1 MDLGKLFGRKP
12 WIEKVKI
19 DDLEKERLQIDNQI
33 LLLTKEIKKLEDQ
46 KKRLFREGIG
56 KSDIEK
62 LLIAEKIKDIDA
74 DIKMK
79 VREYNKLMKQRRA
92 LSNLIRL
99 KQWESRLKERGIW
112 EKIKSIEPEKLMQV
126 LTTVEFEEA
135 QFDKN
140 IDKINEILGA
150 EFTRVEVDESTKE
163 IMKLWEKVEKA
174 ELSPETVEEQ
184 LAVKISEK
192 EEEEEK
198 EEA

>member
-1 MDLGKLFGRKP
+1 MFGRKP

>member
-1 MDLGKLFGRKP
+1 LDLGKLFGRKP

-33 LLLTKEIKKLEDQ
+33 LLLTKEIKKLENQ

>member
-1 MDLGKLFGRKP
+1 MFGRKP

-33 LLLTKEIKKLEDQ
+33 LLLTKEIKKLENQ

>member
-1 MDLGKLFGRKP
+1 LDLGKLFGRKP